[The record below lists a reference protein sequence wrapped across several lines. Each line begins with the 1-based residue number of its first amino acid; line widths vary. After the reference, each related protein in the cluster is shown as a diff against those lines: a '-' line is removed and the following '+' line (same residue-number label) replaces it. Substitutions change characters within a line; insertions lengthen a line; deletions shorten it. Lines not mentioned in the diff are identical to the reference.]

1 MKTVSGYCIAIDTGN
16 TRTHIGI
23 IRKNDAVCLNN
34 ISFFTSDIDNKL
46 ISSIESLWV
55 ESNSPHISE
64 TVIASVVQNA
74 NFKIRSILEKRFG
87 PVIDVKFTKELK
99 SIISYKN
106 PESLGADRIA
116 DALYCCFTHPESNVL
131 IIDAGTAIKTDVIIN
146 SQFLGGTI
154 IPGIE
159 TQFRSLH
166 NSTSALPLIES
177 FSQKVTLPGI
187 STSDCM
193 IGGIIHGT
201 AGALNNFVDIYKKMY
216 SHDMIVLTTGGAW
229 HHFKNLVDFE
239 HEHIPELTLIGTSLY
254 TFFSGKQADIPR
266 CRT

>member
-1 MKTVSGYCIAIDTGN
+1 MKTDSIYCIAIDTGN
-16 TRTHIGI
+16 TRTHIGL
-23 IRKNDAVCLNN
+23 IRKSDAVCINN
-34 ISFFTSDIDNKL
+34 ISFFTSDIDKKIL
-46 ISSIESLWV
+46 SSIEWLWV
-55 ESNSPHISE
+55 KSNSPHISE
-64 TVIASVVQNA
+64 TVISSVVKNA
-74 NFKIRSILEKRFG
+74 DLKIKSILKKRFG
-87 PVIDVKFTKELK
+87 PVIDVKFTKDLK
-99 SIISYKN
+99 SIINYKY

-116 DALYCCFTHPESNVL
+116 DTLYCCFTHPESNVL

-166 NSTSALPLIES
+166 DSTSALPLIES
-177 FSQKVTLPGI
+177 FSQKITLPGI

-201 AGALNNFVDIYKKMY
+201 AGALNNFVNIYKKKY

-229 HHFKNLVDFE
+229 HHFKNLVNFE

-254 TFFSGKQADIPR
+254 TLFSGKQANFP
-266 CRT
+266 